1 MCYFDHI
8 YIIFHS
14 CYSLYHQ
21 TITITGMVKGG
32 TVLKLF
38 LVNDNNNN
46 NNNIYSNNIR
56 DVQEWHS
63 VKAVCGRLLLIL
75 SPALLAQDY
84 WPRWLFFII
93 VKNVTAFYDFYFDY
107 YSNWD

>member
-14 CYSLYHQ
+14 CYSLYHH
-21 TITITGMVKGG
+21 TITITGMVKSG

-84 WPRWLFFII
+84 WPRWLFFLLL
-93 VKNVTAFYDFYFDY
+93 
-107 YSNWD
+107 